1 MSQENVEIVRRSFDA
16 WNRWDLEALRRMYAD
31 DAMVEAGITG
41 FGRTFKGEDLIGR
54 WAAEMRDTWAEVRW
68 ELDRIFEAGDVVVS
82 FYRGIGVG
90 RESGVEVVR
99 DLTGVYRLHDGLIVS
114 ERVYLDREEALEAA
128 GLSE

>member
-1 MSQENVEIVRRSFDA
+1 
-16 WNRWDLEALRRMYAD
+16 
-31 DAMVEAGITG
+31 MVEAGITG
-41 FGRTFKGEDLIGR
+41 FGRTFKGEDLVGR

-114 ERVYLDREEALEAA
+114 ERVYLDREVALDAA